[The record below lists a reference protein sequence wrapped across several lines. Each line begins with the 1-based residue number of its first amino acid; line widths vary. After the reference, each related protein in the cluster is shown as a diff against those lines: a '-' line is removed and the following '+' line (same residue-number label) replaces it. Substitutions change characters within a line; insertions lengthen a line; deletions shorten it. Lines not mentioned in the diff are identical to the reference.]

1 MKYPALSPGI
11 GYMILAAFFFSIM
24 AAFVKASGSHLPF
37 MEIVFARS
45 VIVFLITFIWLR
57 KHRIP
62 VLGNRKGLLFLR
74 GLVGFFGLTA
84 FYYTLTHIPI
94 ADSVMLQYSSPLFT
108 ALLATVVLKEKSS
121 ARLWGL
127 YLLAFLGVAFIVR
140 PGFSVQAGPA
150 LVGVLGAF
158 SAGLAYNL
166 VRYLRNW
173 EHPMT
178 IVLSLPLVSI
188 LLSFPFVV
196 RNFVMP
202 TGWDW
207 VFLLGV
213 GVATQIAQVFLTK
226 GLVAE
231 KAAVATNVIY
241 VNVVFSALWGVL
253 FWGEVPSA
261 LSIAGGVLVVVAIV
275 LINHYRQDAAA

>member
-1 MKYPALSPGI
+1 MRRTAISTGI
-11 GYMILAAFFFSIM
+11 GYMILAAFFFSVM
-24 AAFVKASGSHLPF
+24 AAFVKAAGSRLPF

-45 VIVFLITFIWLR
+45 IIVFGITFVWLK
-57 KHRIP
+57 KHRIA
-62 VLGNRKGLLFLR
+62 VLGNRRGLLFLR
-74 GLVGFFGLTA
+74 GLVGFAGLSA

-108 ALLATVVLKEKSS
+108 ALLATILLKEKSS
-121 ARLWGL
+121 GRLWAL
-127 YLLAFLGVAFIVR
+127 YLLAFLGVGFIVR
-140 PGFSVQAGPA
+140 PGFSLQAVPA

-166 VRYLRNW
+166 VRYLRHW

-188 LLSFPFVV
+188 LLSFPFVLH
-196 RNFVMP
+196 NFVMP

-213 GVATQIAQVFLTK
+213 GVATQIAQVLLTK
-226 GLVAE
+226 GLLAE

-241 VNVVFSALWGVL
+241 VNVVFSALWGIL

-261 LSIAGGVLVVVAIV
+261 LSIVGGALVVVAIV